1 MSEAEPGPV
10 QERATQAR
18 CIAVRIGAALYGLPV
33 SHVQEVIG
41 ARTVTRVFHAPN
53 ALAGVTNLRG
63 EVLPVLEL
71 SILLGGEALSPT
83 ADSRIVVV
91 REVGGAKRR
100 AGLRVDELRGLR
112 NVPDELAPAPATASE
127 GARDA
132 ILGIIVEPPPCAVL
146 SVPALFDSPLLGE
159 LSGKSE

>member
-1 MSEAEPGPV
+1 MSESEPV
-10 QERATQAR
+10 TSHERATQAR
-18 CIAVRIGAALYGLPV
+18 CIAVRIGTALYGLPV
-33 SHVQEVIG
+33 ADVQEVIG
-41 ARTVTRVFHAPN
+41 VRMVTRVFHAPN

-91 REVGGAKRR
+91 REQSGLKRR

-112 NVPDELAPAPATASE
+112 NVPETLAPAPATASE
-127 GARDA
+127 SAKGA
-132 ILGIIVEPPPCAVL
+132 IVGIIAEPPPCAVL
-146 SVPALFDSPLLGE
+146 SVPALLDSPVLEALAGGRE
-159 LSGKSE
+159 